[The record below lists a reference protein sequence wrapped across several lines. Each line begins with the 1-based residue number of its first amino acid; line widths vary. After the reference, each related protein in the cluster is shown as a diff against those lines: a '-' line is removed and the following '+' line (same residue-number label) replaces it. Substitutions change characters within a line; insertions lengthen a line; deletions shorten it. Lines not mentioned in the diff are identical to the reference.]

1 MYQNI
6 RNIKM
11 VKKFT
16 GFLVALFAILLMST
30 QTVHAEDR
38 GFALS
43 TVIWDTTSIPV
54 CWENVNDSTAQ
65 QRQWI
70 RSAVARTWEA
80 NSQVRFTG
88 WGQCNSASRGIRIEA
103 NDVGPHVKGLG
114 DRLDGR
120 VNGMTL
126 NFTYAN
132 WGTSCQS
139 KVQFCSEVIAVH
151 EFGHALGFA
160 HEQNRSD
167 RPDSC
172 KEPAQGTRGDTRIG
186 AWDLNSVMN
195 YCNPEWSGSGNLSGT
210 DIAMVQRFYSA
221 PATTQSIMKWVV
233 PVVELSID

>member
-1 MYQNI
+1 
-6 RNIKM
+6 M

-16 GFLVALFAILLMST
+16 GYFSAFLSTFFVVLLMSM

-54 CWENVNDSTAQ
+54 CWENFSDSTTQ

-70 RSAVARTWEA
+70 RSAVARTWEE
-80 NSQVRFTG
+80 NSQVKFTG
-88 WGQCNSASRGIRIEA
+88 WGQCSNANRGIRIEV
-103 NDVGPHVKGLG
+103 NDVGPHVKALG
-114 DRLDGR
+114 DALDGR
-120 VNGMTL
+120 INGMVL

-132 WGTSCQS
+132 WSTACQS
-139 KVQFCSEVIAVH
+139 QVQFCSEVIAIH

-167 RPDSC
+167 TPSNC
-172 KEPAQGTRGDTRIG
+172 TEPAQGTNGDTMIG
-186 AWDLNSVMN
+186 AWDLQSVMN
-195 YCNPEWSGSGNLSGT
+195 YCNPQWNGSGNLSST
-210 DIAMVQRFYSA
+210 DITMVQQFYNA
-221 PATTQSIMKWVV
+221 PVTEPVIKWLV